1 MSKIA
6 EKSLKN
12 LHNSNFVTD
21 TVSPRSANGE
31 ILFKNLKLSKNS
43 HFCSRIC
50 IKMTVFDPFMN
61 AND

>member
-6 EKSLKN
+6 EKTLKN

-31 ILFKNLKLSKNS
+31 ILFKNL
-43 HFCSRIC
+43 
-50 IKMTVFDPFMN
+50 
-61 AND
+61 